1 MIVTG
6 CRPSVVSYLARKWAG
21 TTQLGLDS
29 RAMPDYRNE
38 RRYIA
43 GSVAIRDIPQAPNG
57 PVRQSGD
64 YDMDQQN
71 GT

>member
-1 MIVTG
+1 
-6 CRPSVVSYLARKWAG
+6 
-21 TTQLGLDS
+21 
-29 RAMPDYRNE
+29 MPDYRNE